1 MVACIQASWLL
12 PSWWTST
19 QFNDHRRNYHFDHHI
34 FMIMMMMA
42 IHQGLMLKMKTR
54 IQNIDIHPVQSITI
68 KDVRSTV
75 ERNGG
80 IMLKKLMRF
89 LPWFLIPSFLNG
101 SEFLQEQKRPNICCW
116 NLKPNRKHDIT
127 NVIFAPIVWS
137 GSTFIHFKWSLIISK
152 RRCVIIT
159 AVAVARLSPWVA
171 IQSKEPLKVKGSLYH
186 LHYH

>member
-1 MVACIQASWLL
+1 
-12 PSWWTST
+12 
-19 QFNDHRRNYHFDHHI
+19 
-34 FMIMMMMA
+34 MA

-54 IQNIDIHPVQSITI
+54 IQNIDIHPVLSMTI

-75 ERNGG
+75 ESYGG
-80 IMLKKLMRF
+80 VMLKKLMRF

-101 SEFLQEQKRPNICCW
+101 SEFLQEQKWPNICFW
-116 NLKPNRKHDIT
+116 NLKPNRKHEIT
-127 NVIFAPIVWS
+127 NVIFAPIVRS
-137 GSTFIHFKWSLIISK
+137 GSTAFHTFQVVTDHIKEE
-152 RRCVIIT
+152 IIT